1 MECSRRVGCY
11 GQFWGSCIPFF
22 FFLVYFER
30 ERESASRG
38 GSERERER
46 ESQAGSKLSVHEPD
60 VGLDLMNHEIMT

>member
-22 FFLVYFER
+22 FSLFIYFER

-38 GSERERER
+38 GAERERET
-46 ESQAGSKLSVHEPD
+46 QAGSKLSVHEPD